1 MLTSSL
7 IVLDFET
14 TGMSPDQGDRVTE
27 VAALR
32 VEQGVIVDEFVSL
45 INCDVFISPFI
56 SQLTGI
62 TQSMIA
68 RAPSVEEVFPQ
79 LLRFIGDRSVLAHN
93 ASFDEKFLKAEA
105 AQLGLK
111 NQHEHMIC
119 SVKLT
124 RRLFPQLP
132 SYALG
137 NLAKQLNLQFQGK
150 AHRAKAD
157 AQVTVQL
164 LNRCVQQLQTQ
175 HGAQQFDAHLLH
187 QINQQTAAK
196 VPAFLKKSLC
206 PAM

>member
-14 TGMSPDQGDRVTE
+14 TGMSPGQGDRVTE

-32 VEQGVIVDEFVSL
+32 VEKGVIVDEFVSL
-45 INCDVFISPFI
+45 INCDVEISPFI
-56 SQLTGI
+56 SHLTGI
-62 TQSMIA
+62 TQSMID
-68 RAPSVEEVFPQ
+68 RAPKVDEVFPR
-79 LLRFIGDRSVLAHN
+79 LLDFIGDRSVLAHN
-93 ASFDEKFLKAEA
+93 SSFDEKFLKAEA
-105 AQLGLK
+105 AYLGLK
-111 NQHEHMIC
+111 NHHEHMIC

-124 RRLFPQLP
+124 RRLFPKLP

-137 NLAKQLNLQFQGK
+137 NLAKQFDLKFQGQ

-164 LNRCVQQLQTQ
+164 LNRCIKQLQNDY
-175 HGAQQFDAHLLH
+175 GAKQFEAQLLH
-187 QINQQTAAK
+187 EINQQTAAK
-196 VPAFLKKSLC
+196 VPAFLKKILC